1 VTAADQPGP
10 KDEGPQEIDLIE
22 LGGDEPARVECP
34 SCGAEI
40 SEEAQRCPHC
50 GQYVVNTAEN
60 SSAGWWW
67 VAPIAAAAALLIWL
81 TSC

>member
-1 VTAADQPGP
+1 VTDTDPLDP

-22 LGGDEPARVECP
+22 LGGDEPAMVPCP
-34 SCGAEI
+34 ACRAKI

-50 GQYVVNTAEN
+50 GRYVVDSAEN
-60 SSAGWWW
+60 DSAQWWW
-67 VAPIAAAAALLIWL
+67 LAPIAVAAALLIWL